1 MLHLSEKEIKILP
14 INSVII
20 PIEGDF
26 DEPSAFSY
34 STNTPSS
41 LWTGITPQ
49 LHLGYIDIKQAET
62 VARERERAEEVKI
75 GDFEAD
81 ERLKGSGYRS
91 KCSESD
97 RG

>member
-49 LHLGYIDIKQAET
+49 LHLGYIDNKQAET